1 MGTDRGGGDGLR
13 GSPTASDLEKAYRAQ
28 RELLRDGARER
39 RERREGLSELVR
51 RMEMMGQRTE
61 DDLLYTMRN
70 LGGDAAVDLGRA
82 LLGVQSDGEEARR
95 IMRREMSTL
104 EEEEEA
110 DRRRIERLDDEYAI
124 RRKALLDAED
134 DRG

>member
-51 RMEMMGQRTE
+51 RMEMMGRRTE

-70 LGGDAAVDLGRA
+70 ICGDAAVDLGRA